1 MSGVYPYCVVA
12 AGCHPPPDLTG
23 LGGRPVEGRDVA
35 PFTIW
40 TSAEASPPALDL
52 DGIRQH
58 HEVVRAASESV
69 TPVPVRFGDWAR
81 DHSVLA
87 DRIRRR
93 RGELEA
99 ALTAVSGCVE
109 LGIRLEHATAD
120 PEAEPGV
127 SADARAGGR
136 AYLRELSHVYAER
149 RRRRGERDA
158 LLKGLR
164 AALTELT
171 TDERV
176 RYLQPPGL
184 VSVAHLVPRDREARY
199 RDSVAAFASEHDQA
213 AQVFVTGP
221 WPPYSFAG
229 S

>member
-1 MSGVYPYCVVA
+1 
-12 AGCHPPPDLTG
+12 
-23 LGGRPVEGRDVA
+23 
-35 PFTIW
+35 
-40 TSAEASPPALDL
+40 
-52 DGIRQH
+52 
-58 HEVVRAASESV
+58 VVRAASESV
-69 TPVPVRFGDWAR
+69 TPLPVRFGDWAR

-109 LGIRLEHATAD
+109 LGTRLEHASAE
-120 PEAEPGV
+120 PEAAV
-127 SADARAGGR
+127 SAETRAGGR

-149 RRRRGERDA
+149 RRRRAERDA
-158 LLKGLR
+158 LLESLQ
-164 AALTELT
+164 AALEELT

-176 RYLQPPGL
+176 RYLHPPGL

-213 AQVFVTGP
+213 ARVLVTGP

>member
-1 MSGVYPYCVVA
+1 MSGVYPYCIVE
-12 AGCHPPPDLTG
+12 AGCHPPPGLTG
-23 LGGRPVEGRDVA
+23 LGGRPVEGRDVE

-40 TSAEASPPALDL
+40 TSAEARAPALDL
-52 DGIRQH
+52 EGIRRH

-69 TPVPVRFGDWAR
+69 TPRPVRFGGWAR

-99 ALTAVSGCVE
+99 ALTAVFGCVE
-109 LGIRLEHATAD
+109 LGVTLEHAS
-120 PEAEPGV
+120 AEPESGV
-127 SADARAGGR
+127 SGETPAGGR

-149 RRRRGERDA
+149 RRRRAERDA
-158 LLKGLR
+158 MVERLR
-164 AALTELT
+164 AALMELT

-176 RYLQPPGL
+176 RYLRPPGL
-184 VSVAHLVPRDREARY
+184 VSVAHLVARDREARY

-213 AQVFVTGP
+213 VRVLVTGP

>member
-1 MSGVYPYCVVA
+1 MSGVYPYCVVT
-12 AGCHPPPDLTG
+12 AGCHPPPGLTG
-23 LGGRPVEGRDVA
+23 LGGRPVEGRDVE

-52 DGIRQH
+52 EGITRH
-58 HEVVRAASESV
+58 HDVVRAASESV
-69 TPVPVRFGDWAR
+69 TPLPVRFGDWAR

-99 ALTAVSGCVE
+99 ALSAVSGCVE
-109 LGIRLEHATAD
+109 LGIRLEHASAE
-120 PEAEPGV
+120 PEAGASVETP
-127 SADARAGGR
+127 AGGR
-136 AYLRELSHVYAER
+136 AYLRELSHVYVER

-158 LLKGLR
+158 LLERLR

-176 RYLQPPGL
+176 RYLRSPGL
-184 VSVAHLVPRDREARY
+184 VSVAHLVARDCETRY
-199 RDSVAAFASEHDQA
+199 RNSVAAFASEHDQA
-213 AQVFVTGP
+213 ARVLV
-221 WPPYSFAG
+221 
-229 S
+229 